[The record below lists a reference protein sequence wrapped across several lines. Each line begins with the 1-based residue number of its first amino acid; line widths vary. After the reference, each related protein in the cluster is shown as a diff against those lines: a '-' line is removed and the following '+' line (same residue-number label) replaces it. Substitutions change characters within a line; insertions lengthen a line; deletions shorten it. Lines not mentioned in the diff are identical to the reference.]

1 MLYMQSIHL
10 RKRSGWCF
18 CFIYLQLEENI
29 RAVAVSGDWYKLVD
43 DWSDESSV
51 TQSATIAAGSSQKR
65 GPSRRRGRKRFAA
78 ISEVTS
84 DDCLDDSSDVNWW
97 RGGML
102 SKLILQKGLL
112 PCSLVK
118 KAARQG
124 NVAAQ
129 GTKFHFVSIETAETS
144 LVS

>member
-1 MLYMQSIHL
+1 MSIHVH
-10 RKRSGWCF
+10 KPSGWCF
-18 CFIYLQLEENI
+18 CLIYLQLEENI
-29 RAVAVSGDWYKLVD
+29 RAVALSGDWLKLVD
-43 DWSDESSV
+43 DWSDESSAI
-51 TQSATIAAGSSQKR
+51 QSAPIAAGSSQKR
-65 GPSRRRGRKRFAA
+65 GPSRRRGRKRFAG

-102 SKLILQKGLL
+102 SKQILQKGLL

-124 NVAAQ
+124 NIAAP
-129 GTKFHFVSIETAETS
+129 GTKLHSFSIETSETS
-144 LVS
+144 LVF

>member
-1 MLYMQSIHL
+1 MFIHL
-10 RKRSGWCF
+10 CKRSSWCF
-18 CFIYLQLEENI
+18 CLFYFYWHLCLLYLQLEENI
-29 RAVAVSGDWYKLVD
+29 RAVAVSGDWFKLVD
-43 DWSDESSV
+43 DWSIESSA
-51 TQSATIAAGSSQKR
+51 TQSATFASGSSQKR

-78 ISEVTS
+78 ISEDTS
-84 DDCLDDSSDVNWW
+84 DDCLDNMSDVNWW

-124 NVAAQ
+124 
-129 GTKFHFVSIETAETS
+129 TKFRIVSIATS
-144 LVS
+144 ENVIGF